1 MLLELH
7 LRNLA
12 VAADVSIEL
21 GPGLNVLTGR
31 TGAGKSLVV
40 EALRWL
46 RGDDV
51 DRGILRAG
59 AEVASAEALF
69 DLGCRPHWK
78 LALAELGVDP
88 PSDGILRLR
97 REVRREGRTRAFV
110 GARPSSAAVL
120 QSLCELLVEMQSQ
133 HEQLSLRQPTAHAGV
148 LDELG
153 ALDERARWNE
163 AFTTWRAVEQ
173 RIARAHARTEQLRE
187 QRDLLEFQRRELE
200 QARLEGDE
208 LEPLRARVARLEGGA
223 RLIEGAQAA
232 FDALDAENGATSS
245 LAEALHQLRVVPE
258 ELTELLEARD
268 GLHAAVELVEETKR
282 SLERFLDAREFD
294 PASLARDQERLAEIT
309 ALVRK
314 YGRTEAELVQL
325 RDRLRTELAGLD
337 EEGELPSELARE
349 REGALIELQAAADTL
364 EQARSRTA
372 RRVERTATPLLAELG
387 MPGAAL
393 RFDLL
398 SEDDGEGP
406 IRVGGRRV
414 RPLATG
420 PTAVRLSVRT
430 NAGERFGALER
441 VASGGELS
449 RIGLVLRSLGSATR
463 RPALL
468 LLDEV
473 DAGLGADLGPA
484 LARRLRALAESGQV
498 LVISH
503 LPAVAAAADAH
514 LVAQKADDGTRTE
527 SRIDV
532 LDPDARISELAR
544 MLGAEE
550 GQGTALA
557 RDLLRHRGDLPA
569 LPRSQESAS

>member
-59 AEVASAEALF
+59 TDSASAEALF
-69 DLGCRPHWK
+69 DIGSRPH
-78 LALAELGVDP
+78 LRAVLDELGVDP
-88 PSDGILRLR
+88 PSDGLLRLR
-97 REVRREGRTRAFV
+97 REVRREGRARAFV
-110 GARPSSAAVL
+110 GARLSSAAVL
-120 QSLCELLVEMQSQ
+120 QSLCEMLIEMQSQ
-133 HEQLSLRQPTAHAGV
+133 HEQLSLRQPAAHAGV

-153 ALDERARWNE
+153 ALEERAAWNR
-163 AFTTWRAVEQ
+163 AHAAWRSVEQ
-173 RIARAHARTEQLRE
+173 RIARARAHSDQLRE

-200 QARLEGDE
+200 QAHLEGDE

-223 RLIEGAQAA
+223 RLVESTQNA
-232 FDALDAENGATSS
+232 FNALEAENGAAST
-245 LAEALHQLRVVPE
+245 LAESIHQLRAVPE
-258 ELTELLEARD
+258 ELSDLLEVRD
-268 GLHAAVELVEETKR
+268 GLHAAAELIEDAKR
-282 SLERFLDAREFD
+282 VLERFLDAREFD

-314 YGRTEAELVQL
+314 YGRTEAELVAL
-325 RDRLRTELAGLD
+325 RDRLRDELAGLD
-337 EEGELPSELARE
+337 DEGSVPAALAGE
-349 REGALIELQAAADTL
+349 REQTLLELQTAADAL
-364 EQARSRTA
+364 ERARARTA
-372 RRVERTATPLLAELG
+372 RRIERASIPLLAELG

-393 RFDLL
+393 RFDRMA
-398 SEDDGEGP
+398 EDDTEGA

-420 PTAVRLSVRT
+420 PSTVRLSVRT
-430 NAGERFGALER
+430 NAGERYGPLER

-449 RIGLVLRSLGSATR
+449 RIGLVLRSLGTASR

-484 LARRLRALAESGQV
+484 LARRLRALAERGQV

-503 LPAVAAAADAH
+503 LPAVAAAADVH
-514 LVAQKADDGTRTE
+514 LAAQKGDDGKRTE

-532 LDPDARISELAR
+532 LDPPARLAELAR
-544 MLGAEE
+544 MLGSTDD
-550 GQGTALA
+550 QGAALA
-557 RDLLRHRGDLPA
+557 RELLRHRGDLPVVA
-569 LPRSQESAS
+569 PSRESAS